1 MVDVLPRPETVT
13 SAIKRKFGDTLRS
26 RKRSLQ
32 RREPIVNGLV
42 YNIHR

>member
-1 MVDVLPRPETVT
+1 M
-13 SAIKRKFGDTLRS
+13 IKRTVGDTLRS

-32 RREPIVNGLV
+32 RRELIIKGLV